1 MKIFIIMTIL
11 LMMPGCAVSGVCPS
25 SPNCVASE
33 ETGRKFVEP
42 FSFTGEGLD
51 EFNILKR
58 ILEDRKDTTIVRAG
72 EDEIRVEFKT
82 ALGFVD
88 DGLFVLERG
97 KQLIQVRSA
106 SRTGY
111 WDLGKNRRRLEEIRR
126 AYLNRHQ

>member
-1 MKIFIIMTIL
+1 MI
-11 LMMPGCAVSGVCPS
+11 PVCAVSGVCPS

-33 ETGRKFVEP
+33 EAGSKFIEP
-42 FSFTGEGLD
+42 FPFTGEGLD

-58 ILEDRKDTTIVRAG
+58 ILEDRKDTTIVRVGDA
-72 EDEIRVEFKT
+72 EIQVEFKT

-88 DGLFVLERG
+88 DGSFVLDRQ

-126 AYLNRHQ
+126 AYLNYH

>member
-1 MKIFIIMTIL
+1 MKIFIILTIL
-11 LMMPGCAVSGVCPS
+11 LMMPGCAVSGECPS

-33 ETGRKFVEP
+33 ETGSKFIEP
-42 FSFTGEGLD
+42 FPFTGEGLD

-58 ILEDRKDTTIVRAG
+58 ILEEREDTTIVRAG
-72 EDEIRVEFKT
+72 EGEILVEFKT
-82 ALGFVD
+82 GLGFVD
-88 DGLFVLERG
+88 DGLFVLDRE

-106 SRTGY
+106 SRSGY